1 MPFLNVSL
9 MYDLINPSF
18 SLFYHPLYSD
28 EESVDMF
35 GNWIEDFEDWSNLD
49 DKEYFN
55 SDDNSDLLDSDESF
69 DY

>member
-1 MPFLNVSL
+1 MT
-9 MYDLINPSF
+9 DLFNLSF
-18 SLFYHPLYSD
+18 SLFYHPFYSD

-55 SDDNSDLLDSDESF
+55 SDDDSDLLDSDESF